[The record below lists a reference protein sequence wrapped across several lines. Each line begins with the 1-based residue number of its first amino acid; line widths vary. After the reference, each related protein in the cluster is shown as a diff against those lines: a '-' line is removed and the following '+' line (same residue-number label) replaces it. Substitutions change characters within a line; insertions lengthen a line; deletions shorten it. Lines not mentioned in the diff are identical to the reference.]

1 MRRLLI
7 ALVAVLA
14 LEVFFFNFGF
24 WSTCGLAPQV
34 VFEGN
39 ASGISSDSVEV
50 EFEEPVDIAT
60 LSVVSTAPVTAV
72 IGFVDEGHADF
83 YEIEHWVNPRYAKG
97 RTFSVHPYGEVSAL
111 RVSLALDDQG
121 GASAGVE
128 EGIEK
133 LVVNEPLPFCFS
145 LPRVVTILFCAFFF
159 LVFDCRSALFSRAV
173 SDCGSRRYGVVVS
186 VLLCVV
192 LGASCLVGSGWF
204 GSWESNDDGAWS
216 YHPSQ
221 PHLAQYAEQARA
233 LAAGSTS
240 LLVEPP
246 SFLGE
251 MENPYDYEARL
262 QAQAASGEKAPLWD
276 TAYREGSYYS
286 YFGVL
291 PVVLLYLPY
300 YLIMG
305 VDCPDPFAFAVV
317 LLTFCVLACLL
328 VWVLALRLHSQTK
341 LGICLLAQ
349 IGVVFSSMLAFCCRC
364 PTIYT
369 LPALMSMALLALGL
383 ISLLRARGRSGLV
396 LASLSWALILACRP
410 QVFLFAAVG
419 MACVLAKAW
428 SERGRRY
435 ALARVLPCV
444 VLPVVVVA
452 LALAVFNYLRFGSP
466 LDFGASYNLTGNDM
480 THRPLSLGMCLV
492 SLFYDFVQL
501 PALSP
506 TFPFIAPTDVSPDY
520 VGWITKED
528 MFGGVFWIAPF
539 LCFAPTL
546 LWSEKSSAKRLAG
559 AVLVSVVVVSV
570 FDALAAG
577 LLSRYYLDYA
587 FPLAI
592 LAAIAFMVWMER
604 GTSVFSR
611 KALLRFCSVSVLVS
625 MFFFVGVLFTP
636 YYVDAV
642 GDTYLYYSFL
652 L

>member
-1 MRRLLI
+1 MRRFLI
-7 ALVAVLA
+7 ALVVILV

-24 WSTCGLAPQV
+24 WSTCGLVPQV
-34 VFEGN
+34 VFEGDE
-39 ASGISSDSVEV
+39 SGLSSDSVEA

-60 LSVVSTAPVTAV
+60 LSVVSTTPVTAV
-72 IGFVDEGHADF
+72 IEFVDEGHADL
-83 YEIEHWVNPRYAKG
+83 YGIEHWVNPYYAKG

-111 RVSLALDDQG
+111 RVSLASDGQG
-121 GASAGVE
+121 GTSASMEG
-128 EGIEK
+128 GIEK

-145 LPRVVTILFCAFFF
+145 LPRVIALFFCVSFF
-159 LVFDCRSALFSRAV
+159 LVFDFRNSLFSRTI
-173 SDCGSRRYGVVVS
+173 SEKGSRRCGVVVTI
-186 VLLCVV
+186 LICVV
-192 LGASCLVGSGWF
+192 LGAGCTVGSGWF
-204 GSWESNDDGAWS
+204 GSWETSDDGMWS

-240 LLVEPP
+240 LLIEPP

-262 QAQAASGEKAPLWD
+262 RAQADSGEKAPLWD
-276 TAYREGSYYS
+276 AAYRDGSYYS

-291 PVVLLYLPY
+291 PVVLFYLPY
-300 YLIMG
+300 YLITG
-305 VDCPDPFAFAVV
+305 ADCPDPLVFAMV
-317 LLTFCVLACLL
+317 LLAFCLLACWL
-328 VWVLALRLHSQTK
+328 VWVLALRFHPQTK
-341 LGICLLAQ
+341 LGVCLLAQ

-369 LPALMSMALLALGL
+369 LPALLSMALLALGL
-383 ISLLRARGRSGLV
+383 IVLLRARGPLGLV
-396 LASLSWALILACRP
+396 LASLSWALVLACRP
-410 QVFLFAAVG
+410 QIFLFAAVG
-419 MACVLAKAW
+419 MVGVLVKAW
-428 SERGRRY
+428 SERGRHY

-444 VLPVVVVA
+444 ALPVVAVA
-452 LALAVFNYLRFGSP
+452 LALAAFNYLRFGSS

-480 THRPLSLGMCLV
+480 THRPLSLEMCLV
-492 SLFYDFVQL
+492 SLFYDFIQL
-501 PALSP
+501 PVISP

-520 VGWITKED
+520 VGWMTKED

-546 LWSEKSSAKRLAG
+546 LWSAKSSAKRLAG
-559 AVLVSVVVVSV
+559 AVLASVVVVSV

-587 FPLAI
+587 FPLAV
-592 LAAIAFMVWMER
+592 LAAIAFMLWMEG
-604 GTSVFSR
+604 GTSIFSR
-611 KALLRFCSVSVLVS
+611 KALLRLGSVSVLAS
-625 MFFFVGVLFTP
+625 IFFFIGVLFTP

-652 L
+652 F